1 MKNLQTNIDYKEL
14 SKNGTEYK
22 RFLVAI
28 NGMEKYTYHNKW
40 QIDKLIYD
48 YSYMDKRLLSKM
60 TYDYN
65 TRVKRVEEG
74 VALNQKFLTTVSSK
88 FKPDSSYY
96 KGFNQRELDELAYN
110 EYGTLNYAVFMYI
123 MRDWTKEGAK
133 EREKNYNPIIDKVKQ
148 YVKPNSKILIPG
160 AALLRLGYE
169 LAKLNYNID
178 ANDFNYSNILLCDY
192 LFNYSKKDQFEYQP
206 LIRSFSNYLTE
217 EAVFKKFSFPDEDIN
232 LQGKG
237 KMTLTGGD
245 FIQLFYD
252 KKECYDCVITCF
264 FIDTAKNVFEYIDV
278 ISNVLKKGGI
288 WINFG
293 PLSYHWIGYQDIP
306 TIELP
311 YDKLKEVIQNF
322 GFEYLDEEKNKTL
335 AYCEIEGFMKND
347 IFNCVFFTAQKK

>member
-74 VALNQKFLTTVSSK
+74 VQLNQKFLTTVSSQ
-88 FKPDSSYY
+88 FKPEPSYY

-123 MRDWTKEGAK
+123 MRDWTKESAK
-133 EREKNYNPIIDKVKQ
+133 EREKNYKPIIDKVKQ
-148 YVKPNSKILIPG
+148 YVKPKSKILLPG

-169 LAKLNYNID
+169 LAKLDYNID
-178 ANDFNYSNILLCDY
+178 ANDFNYSNIMFCDY
-192 LFNYSKKDQFEYQP
+192 IFNYAKKDQFEFQP
-206 LIRSFSNYLTE
+206 LIRSFSNYLSEDT
-217 EAVFKKFSFPDEDIN
+217 VFRKYSFPDEEVN

-237 KMTLTGGD
+237 VMTLTGGD
-245 FIQLFYD
+245 FINLFYD
-252 KKECYDCVITCF
+252 KNECYDCVIT
-264 FIDTAKNVFEYIDV
+264 
-278 ISNVLKKGGI
+278 
-288 WINFG
+288 
-293 PLSYHWIGYQDIP
+293 
-306 TIELP
+306 
-311 YDKLKEVIQNF
+311 
-322 GFEYLDEEKNKTL
+322 
-335 AYCEIEGFMKND
+335 
-347 IFNCVFFTAQKK
+347 

>member
-1 MKNLQTNIDYKEL
+1 MKNLETNIDYKEL
-14 SKNGTEYK
+14 SKNGVEYK
-22 RFLVAI
+22 RFLASI
-28 NGMEKYTYHNKW
+28 NGMERYTYHNKW

-65 TRVKRVEEG
+65 VRVKRVEDG
-74 VALNQKFLTTVSSK
+74 VALNQKFLTTVSSQY
-88 FKPDSSYY
+88 KPEPSYY
-96 KGFNQRELDELAYN
+96 KGFNQRELDEIAYS

-133 EREKNYNPIIDKVKQ
+133 EREKNYTPIIDKVKQ

-160 AALLRLGYE
+160 AAMFRLGYE
-169 LAKLNYNID
+169 LAKLNYDID
-178 ANDFNYSNILLCDY
+178 GNDFNYSNVLLCDY
-192 LFNYSKKDQFEYQP
+192 LFNHSKKDQFEFQP
-206 LIRSFSNYLTE
+206 LIRSFSNYLSE
-217 EAVFKKFSFPDEDIN
+217 ETIFKKFSFPDEDIN
-232 LQGKG
+232 LEGKG

-245 FIQLFYD
+245 FIHTFYD
-252 KKECYDCVITCF
+252 KKDTYDCVITCF

-278 ISNVLKKGGI
+278 IYNALKKGGI
-288 WINFG
+288 WINYG

-322 GFEYLDEEKNKTL
+322 GFEYLHEETNKTL

>member
-28 NGMEKYTYHNKW
+28 NGMEKYTYHNRW

-74 VALNQKFLTTVSSK
+74 VQLNQKFLTTVSSQ
-88 FKPDSSYY
+88 FKPEPSYY

-123 MRDWTKEGAK
+123 MRDWTKESAK
-133 EREKNYNPIIDKVKQ
+133 EREKNYKPIIDKVKQ
-148 YVKPNSKILIPG
+148 YVKPKSKILLPG

-169 LAKLNYNID
+169 LAKLDYNID
-178 ANDFNYSNILLCDY
+178 ANDFNYSNILFCDY
-192 LFNYSKKDQFEYQP
+192 IFNYAKKDQFEFQP
-206 LIRSFSNYLTE
+206 LIRSFSNYLSEDT
-217 EAVFKKFSFPDEDIN
+217 VFRKYSFPDEDIN

-237 KMTLTGGD
+237 TITLTGGD
-245 FIQLFYD
+245 FVKLFYP
-252 KKECYDCVITCF
+252 KKDNYDCVITCF

>member
-74 VALNQKFLTTVSSK
+74 VQLNQKFLTTVSSQ
-88 FKPDSSYY
+88 FKPEPSYY

-123 MRDWTKEGAK
+123 MRDWTKESAK
-133 EREKNYNPIIDKVKQ
+133 EREKNYKPIIDKVKQ
-148 YVKPNSKILIPG
+148 YVKPKSKILLPG

-169 LAKLNYNID
+169 LAKLDYNID
-178 ANDFNYSNILLCDY
+178 ANDFNYSNIMFCDY
-192 LFNYSKKDQFEYQP
+192 IFNYAKKDQFEFQP
-206 LIRSFSNYLTE
+206 LIRSFSNYLSEDT
-217 EAVFKKFSFPDEDIN
+217 VFRKYSFPDEEVN

-237 KMTLTGGD
+237 VMTLTGGD
-245 FIQLFYD
+245 FINLFYD
-252 KKECYDCVITCF
+252 KNEYYDCVITCF

-278 ISNVLKKGGI
+278 IYNTLKKGGI

-322 GFEYLDEEKNKTL
+322 GFEFLEEEKNKTL